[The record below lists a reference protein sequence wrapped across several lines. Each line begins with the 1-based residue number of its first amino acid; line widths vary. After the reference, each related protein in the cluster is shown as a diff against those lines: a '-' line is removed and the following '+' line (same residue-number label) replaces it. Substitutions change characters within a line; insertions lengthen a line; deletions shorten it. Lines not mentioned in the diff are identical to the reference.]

1 MANGLMILGTKE
13 SFLIRSLMK
22 KLKEGLFPAFYVEA
36 TVDNIAKHYD
46 EADMLA
52 IYFDTNTPV
61 PQKVMIYLKEKM
73 LDDQKKL
80 FLIGERIDI
89 EGANAVLPPSLITT
103 VFERPLNPDSFLVT
117 ARLHLETAAEA
128 DRKKSILIVDDD
140 PTYIGLVREWLRA
153 EYKVAMANSGA
164 QALRY
169 LGQNMAD
176 LILLDFEMP
185 VVAGPEVLKML
196 RSDPDTARIPV
207 IFLTGKQDRDSVM
220 QVVALKPEGYLLKT
234 ISREDLLLELK
245 KFFMNR

>member
-1 MANGLMILGTKE
+1 M
-13 SFLIRSLMK
+13 
-22 KLKEGLFPAFYVEA
+22 
-36 TVDNIAKHYD
+36 
-46 EADMLA
+46 
-52 IYFDTNTPV
+52 
-61 PQKVMIYLKEKM
+61 
-73 LDDQKKL
+73 
-80 FLIGERIDI
+80 
-89 EGANAVLPPSLITT
+89 
-103 VFERPLNPDSFLVT
+103 
-117 ARLHLETAAEA
+117 
-128 DRKKSILIVDDD
+128 DDD